1 VHPLLKQGNKTYLSK
16 RLYAPGMK
24 LAHISDIHCN
34 EGNDFNPKMFEKA
47 VTLLNKIDADLVFIT
62 GDLTTWGLLSEYELA
77 RKKLGEINGETVVI
91 PGNHDE
97 RNLGFKL
104 FPEFFGETDFIHTYK
119 EITIV
124 GLSSSEPDK
133 DDGRLGRGRHRLIE
147 EGIHKNAKPT
157 IIGFHHHV
165 IPVPNSGRET
175 NIIED
180 AGETL
185 DIILKNEVPLVLM
198 GHRHVPYGV
207 KIHKTLLVNAGTFS
221 CTRTRAHFGNTF
233 NIIDIERD
241 MITVTVVNIGDET
254 QKDIITYDL
263 SDGCC
268 YNGYYEIESLNK

>member
-1 VHPLLKQGNKTYLSK
+1 
-16 RLYAPGMK
+16 MK
-24 LAHISDIHCN
+24 IAHISDLHFN
-34 EGNDFNPKMFEKA
+34 EGIDFDEKIYEKA
-47 VTLLNKIDADLVFIT
+47 VKILNKENTDIIFIS
-62 GDLTTWGLLSEYELA
+62 GDLTTLGLLKEYELA
-77 RKKLGEINGETVVI
+77 EEKLRQINGNKIIV

-104 FPEFFGETDFIHTYK
+104 FPEFFGKTDFIEKFTD
-119 EITIV
+119 INLV
-124 GLSSSEPDK
+124 GLASSEPDK
-133 DDGRLGRGRHRLIE
+133 DDGRLGRGRHRLITQ
-147 EGIHKNAKPT
+147 GIEKGKMT

-185 DIILKNEVPLVLM
+185 DIILKNEIPLVLM
-198 GHRHVPYGV
+198 GHRHVPWAV

-233 NIIDIERD
+233 NIIDIDRD
-241 MITVTVVNIGDET
+241 KIKISVLNIKQEKKKKMIDFN
-254 QKDIITYDL
+254 L

-268 YNGYYEIESLNK
+268 ENKYY

>member
-1 VHPLLKQGNKTYLSK
+1 
-16 RLYAPGMK
+16 MK
-24 LAHISDIHCN
+24 IAHISDLHFN
-34 EGNDFNPKMFEKA
+34 EGTDFDEKIYEKA
-47 VTLLNKIDADLVFIT
+47 VKILNKVDKDIIFIS
-62 GDLTTWGLLSEYELA
+62 GDLTTSGLLTEYKIAQEKLKQIN
-77 RKKLGEINGETVVI
+77 RKKIIV

-104 FPEFFGETDFIHTYK
+104 FPEFFGKTDFIEK
-119 EITIV
+119 INDINLV
-124 GLSSSEPDK
+124 GLASSEPDK

-147 EGIHKNAKPT
+147 QSVEKGKMT

-185 DIILKNEVPLVLM
+185 DIILKNEIPLVLM
-198 GHRHVPYGV
+198 GHRHVPWAV

-233 NIIDIERD
+233 NIIDIDESE
-241 MITVTVVNIGDET
+241 IEISVVNINEDKKKKMIEFN
-254 QKDIITYDL
+254 L

-268 YNGYYEIESLNK
+268 ENRYYLDEN